1 VSASWRDLRAEVT
14 RALDAGG
21 IENAENEARF
31 MVEEASGYRAAD
43 RPALAEVA
51 APARA
56 EARLRRMCERR
67 LAGEPLQYVLG
78 AWSFRGLDLM
88 VDARVLIPR
97 PETEWVVEV
106 VLEEAERIGLRRAT
120 RRPHFDAPI
129 RAYAADIGTGSGAIA
144 LALES
149 ALPEVE
155 VWGTD
160 ISPGALSV
168 ASANVSGCA
177 ATRVRLA
184 EGSWYDALPVD
195 LRGRLSLIVTNPPY
209 IAESEVPTLPRV
221 VIDHEPWRALVAGP
235 TGLEALTHV
244 IERAPDWMTRPATL
258 VCEIAP
264 TQVASVIVLAQD
276 AGLVDPFVRED
287 LSGRPRVLVARR
299 D

>member
-1 VSASWRDLRAEVT
+1 VAELWRDLRGEIT
-14 RALDAGG
+14 RALAAGG
-21 IENAENEARF
+21 IENAETEARF
-31 MVEEASGYRAAD
+31 MIEEASGYGAAEW
-43 RPALAEVA
+43 PVVSEVA

-56 EARLRRMCERR
+56 EARLRSMCERR

-88 VDARVLIPR
+88 VDTRVLIPR

-106 VLEEAERIGLRRAT
+106 ALAEAERIGMRRVA
-120 RRPHFDAPI
+120 RRPKFDAPI
-129 RAYAADIGTGSGAIA
+129 RFYAADLGTGSGAIA

-160 ISPGALSV
+160 VSPDALSV

-177 ATRVRLA
+177 ATRVRLT
-184 EGSWYDALPVD
+184 EGAWYEALPAD

-209 IAESEVPTLPRV
+209 IAESEVPGLPAV
-221 VIDHEPWRALVAGP
+221 VIAHEPWHALVAGP
-235 TGLEALTHV
+235 TGREALTHV
-244 IERAPDWMTRPATL
+244 IEHAPGWMARPATL
-258 VCEIAP
+258 ISEIAP
-264 TQVASVIVLAQD
+264 TQAASVIALAKN
-276 AGLVDPFVRED
+276 AGFAELFVRDD
-287 LSGRPRVLVARR
+287 LAGRPRVLVARR